1 MDVNELSKS
10 KYFCMAPFAH
20 IRNICGVPAPC
31 CMVTE
36 NIIDAHSQRN
46 LNSAFH
52 SKEWDKLRQQ
62 MLEGKPLDMSKH
74 CYSEEDKG
82 LKSLR
87 QNLNEYHLTEEK
99 INNPQIRDIDMAM
112 SNKCN
117 FKCVTCG
124 VDNSSAW
131 YNEEKIL
138 RDIIPRMGYPFEYD
152 KPILDSSEQI
162 IDVDQKQIEII
173 RLLGGEPFLD
183 NNFLK
188 FLQGLDLPKVK
199 IFFVTN
205 CSVFPKKWIETL
217 EQASEFVVMFSID
230 GIHDVGEYVR
240 YGFRQKVFEKNL
252 IKWLKFFENKKAKIY
267 YHYACHTMNVLNF
280 EQTDRYLKQFEGEMW
295 LSMVE
300 KPLYLNLK
308 YLPDNTKKWIET
320 FIENDSIISHLWS
333 DEFNETHCKEFLKY
347 IYFLEEHRGFIPKEI
362 DLIFNSLVKE
372 L

>member
-1 MDVNELSKS
+1 MEINELKNS

-36 NIIDAHSQRN
+36 NVIDAHSQRN
-46 LNSAFH
+46 LNSAFY
-52 SKEWDKLRQQ
+52 SDEWNQLRKR
-62 MLEGKPLDMSKH
+62 MLKGEHIEICTH
-74 CYSEEDKG
+74 CYDEENKG

-99 INNPQIRDIDMAM
+99 IKNPKIRDIDMAM

-131 YNEEKIL
+131 YDEEKIL
-138 RDIIPRMGYPFEYD
+138 KNIVPRVGYPFEHNSA
-152 KPILDSSEQI
+152 ILDSSKQI
-162 IDVDQKQIEII
+162 EDVDKEDIEII

-183 NNFLK
+183 DNFLK

-217 EQASEFVVMFSID
+217 QQANEFVVMFSID
-230 GIHDVGEYVR
+230 GIDEVGEFVR
-240 YGFRQKVFEKNL
+240 YGFKQKIFERNL
-252 IKWLKFFENKKAKIY
+252 IKWLNFFENKKATIY
-267 YHYACHTMNVLNF
+267 YHYACHIMNVFNY
-280 EQTDRYLKQFEGEMW
+280 ESTYKYLKKFEGDMW

-300 KPLYLNLK
+300 KPNYLSLK
-308 YLPDNTKKWIET
+308 YLPDNTKK
-320 FIENDSIISHLWS
+320 FIENRIENKSIISHLWS
-333 DEFNETHCKEFLKY
+333 DNFNEKHCNDFIKY
-347 IYFLEEHRGFIPKEI
+347 IYFLEQHRSDMPIEI
-362 DLIFNSLVKE
+362 EEIFKCLVRE